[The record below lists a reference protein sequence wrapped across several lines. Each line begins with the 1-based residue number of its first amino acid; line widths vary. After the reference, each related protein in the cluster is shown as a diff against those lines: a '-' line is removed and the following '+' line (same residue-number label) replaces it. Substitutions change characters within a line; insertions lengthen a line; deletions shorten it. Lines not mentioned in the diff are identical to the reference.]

1 MNEANEGLASTR
13 PEQPW
18 ASSSALAAKSIPWSS
33 LAKAGAAALGALAT
47 AFNFIGQEAYAH
59 YLSHWGFD
67 DGLIPQETSE
77 RVHFGYMAVFESIH
91 TLLTG
96 LVGALF
102 LSLIFIVIFI
112 QIWFMSLVEKSPP
125 RDTKT
130 GKWLKRNVDRLPG
143 SIKSFF
149 ASFGLSGL
157 IVVLLYFLALAAF
170 FALAIAP
177 IIGEHAAGK
186 FAEKKESDIQ
196 KGCQPGGKH
205 SVCTE
210 LTRDGKVVGIGF
222 IIASSTTRIQL
233 FLTLHDLIGGDGDAM
248 VIWMNAH
255 SQAIGGS
262 PKHAI
267 QTLSGLKLTQAYLNS
282 FVARVTPEKT
292 SRLQ

>member
-1 MNEANEGLASTR
+1 MTQADEGLASA
-13 PEQPW
+13 QPAQPS
-18 ASSSALAAKSIPWSS
+18 ASSSALTTKSIPWSS

-47 AFNFIGQEAYAH
+47 AFNFIGQEAYAR

-77 RVHFGYMAVFESIH
+77 RVHFGYTAVFESIH

-96 LVGALF
+96 TGGALF
-102 LSLIFIVIFI
+102 LSLIFTVIFI
-112 QIWFMSLVEKSPP
+112 QIWLMSLVKKNPP
-125 RDTKT
+125 RDTKM
-130 GKWLKRNVDRLPG
+130 GKWLKRNADRIPG
-143 SIKSFF
+143 SLKSFF

-157 IVVLLYFLALAAF
+157 IVVLLYFSVLAAF

-186 FAEKKESDIQ
+186 FAEKKEGDIQ

-222 IIASSTTRIQL
+222 IIASSTTRIAYFDINTKHGRL
-233 FLTLHDLIGGDGDAM
+233 IKFDDGELTGW
-248 VIWMNAH
+248 V
-255 SQAIGGS
+255 
-262 PKHAI
+262 
-267 QTLSGLKLTQAYLNS
+267 
-282 FVARVTPEKT
+282 PE
-292 SRLQ
+292 R